1 MFTPISWV
9 KPAGYALAFVAGVGA
24 MWLYHSAVV
33 SGINESVALE
43 RQKAAEQAQTV
54 SAKAQR
60 EVSKIEQYHYEKL
73 QSGLASVPEPVRV
86 FVKAKCPAVSAAGN
100 PGVDSGVGKPELD
113 DQGRRTLRELRQGI
127 VRVEARLS
135 ACQAILKS
143 PR

>member
-1 MFTPISWV
+1 
-9 KPAGYALAFVAGVGA
+9 

-54 SAKAQR
+54 AAKAQK
-60 EVSKIEQYHYEKL
+60 EVAKIDQYYHEKL
-73 QSGLASVPEPVRV
+73 QSGLDSVPEPVRV
-86 FVKAKCPAVSAAGN
+86 FVKAKCPSVSAAGVS
-100 PGVDSGVGKPELD
+100 GVDSGEGKPELD
-113 DQGRRTLRELRQGI
+113 EQGRRTLRELRQGI
-127 VRVEARLS
+127 VRVEAKLQ

>member
-1 MFTPISWV
+1 MFIVPVWA
-9 KPAGYALAFVAGVGA
+9 KYLLPFFAGVGA
-24 MWLYHSAVV
+24 MYLYHSAVV

-54 SAKAQR
+54 AAKAQR

-86 FVKAKCPAVSAAGN
+86 FVKAKCPAVPAAGVS
-100 PGVDSGVGKPELD
+100 GVDSGVGAELD
-113 DQGRRTLRELRQGI
+113 ADHRRLVYQLRQGT
-127 VRVEARLS
+127 VRLESKLS